1 MPRAPE
7 PATIRQLLED
17 ASRQLHSDS
26 ARLDAE
32 ILLACVLGKPRSH
45 LHAWPERELP
55 PETRARFAALLARR
69 ASGEPVAHLTGVR
82 EFWSLPLA
90 VTADTLIPRP
100 ETETLVMLALE
111 KIPIG
116 STARIADLGTG
127 SGAIALAIAH
137 ERPGCAVTATDA
149 STAAITV
156 ARRNARQLGIT
167 NVTFLVGHW
176 CEPLP
181 AAPFDLIVSNPP
193 YIAQDDPHLERGDV
207 RFEPRRALA
216 AGPNGMD
223 DLETIAGCARA
234 HLRSGGW
241 LLLEHGYDQGD
252 SITRLLTAEGFLDV
266 SDHVDDAGLGR
277 VAAGRK
283 QPARGA

>member
-7 PATIRQLLED
+7 PASIRQLLED

-55 PETRARFAALLARR
+55 PVTRTQFAALLARR
-69 ASGEPVAHLTGVR
+69 VAGEPIAHLTGMR

-90 VTADTLIPRP
+90 VTPDTLIPRP
-100 ETETLVMLALE
+100 ETETLVALALE
-111 KIPIG
+111 KIPAG

-127 SGAIALAIAH
+127 SGAIALAIAY
-137 ERPGCAVTATDA
+137 ERPGCEVTATDL

-156 ARRNARQLGIT
+156 ARRNARQLGIN
-167 NVTFLVGHW
+167 NVTFLVGNW

-181 AAPFDLIVSNPP
+181 ATPFDLIVSNPP
-193 YIAQDDPHLERGDV
+193 YIAQGDPHLVQGDV
-207 RFEPRRALA
+207 RFEPRPALA
-216 AGPNGMD
+216 AGPKGMD
-223 DLETIAGCARA
+223 DLEAIAGCARA

-252 SITRLLTAEGFLDV
+252 NATRLLAAAGFREV
-266 SDHVDDAGLGR
+266 SDLADDAGHSR
-277 VAAGRK
+277 VVAGRK
-283 QPARGA
+283 